1 MAGKTASSTLRQSDT
16 GRSDAD
22 HSFHVAHHALLARTG
37 ILARQTQDPRS
48 RLCARRHSRR
58 DNDRVGRQTKAPPRY
73 GRNDRFG
80 RRAVDNRASIYCHL
94 LDETDFFFSVVFSRG
109 RTGSMV
115 HRRCTDWWTRLSHG
129 GDWFVDQRRTRV
141 IRPTRCVHHIPP
153 ILSYH
158 SPSYH
163 SFLFLFSKT
172 KTLSPGFR
180 SILGLESWAPE

>member
-1 MAGKTASSTLRQSDT
+1 MRIIPFTLRITHYSRAPASWPGRPKIHVAGYAPVDTLAGTTTGSEDRQRRLRGTVEMTASGDVRWT
-16 GRSDAD
+16 
-22 HSFHVAHHALLARTG
+22 
-37 ILARQTQDPRS
+37 I
-48 RLCARRHSRR
+48 
-58 DNDRVGRQTKAPPRY
+58 VGPFIVIYWTKP
-73 GRNDRFG
+73 
-80 RRAVDNRASIYCHL
+80 
-94 LDETDFFFSVVFSRG
+94 TFFSVVFSRG

-115 HRRCTDWWTRLSHG
+115 HRRCTNWRTRLSHG
-129 GDWFVDQRRTRV
+129 GDWYVDQRRTRA

-172 KTLSPGFR
+172 KTHSPGFR